1 MSSIFPEVDHSYANQ
16 KQRDPTGHVVLWLHV
31 LIDAVEGLRRS
42 QSRAASEF
50 VYDEDNEFFDEVALY
65 LGFTPEGL
73 RDAIRKRIRDPQQR
87 RRIGQVERS

>member
-65 LGFTPEGL
+65 LGFTPDGL
-73 RDAIRKRIRDPQQR
+73 RDAIKNNLKK
-87 RRIGQVERS
+87 GKS